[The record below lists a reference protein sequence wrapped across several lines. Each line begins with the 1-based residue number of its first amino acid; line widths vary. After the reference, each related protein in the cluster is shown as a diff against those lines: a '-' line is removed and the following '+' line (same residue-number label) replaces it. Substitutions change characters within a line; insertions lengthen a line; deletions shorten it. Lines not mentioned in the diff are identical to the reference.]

1 MEDRLLL
8 LKLGFQLLNIIEFF
22 FIATDRFHMF
32 YLALPVWFSIEPQIK
47 SDFLATPARYNPTK
61 AFTHYI

>member
-1 MEDRLLL
+1 M
-8 LKLGFQLLNIIEFF
+8 NIIEFF
-22 FIATDRFHMF
+22 FITTDRFHMF
-32 YLALPVWFSIEPQIK
+32 FLALPVWFSIEPQIK